1 MSCIRTVVSGLA
13 LFFSLYGL
21 YAESPGLSELAAASL
36 ANDPASLASRENLR
50 AAESDADAE
59 RRSRVVSGDITASG
73 GYAPVTDA
81 ASSSGGIFS
90 GSVSAAHAGPAGS
103 KLTAGATW
111 AGSVDGQKADSATFK
126 ADWRAPV
133 LVNGK
138 ILDSRLSSAETALSI
153 DVPLETARE
162 TAAQGER
169 KTVDAVFRL
178 ALDAAAAE
186 RAWKLAVFQTDISA
200 RDFAIAEVKRTQGS
214 ISYAD
219 LSDAEKT
226 ANDARISALEAKFA
240 REKALRALSAATGIP
255 EASLDTSIL
264 LAPACA
270 LDADFLARS
279 AVPADLLAARR
290 DRQVAELKSILAGAE
305 GAPRLDLS
313 ATATVPGPFSL
324 AGGKPADSSW
334 SASAAVSV
342 PLPTGQSSTKQKAA
356 EFRLSA
362 ARFAESAETR
372 KVSDESASLRDA
384 WDAALV
390 REELCAAL
398 VEQARARFAELQV
411 AAETS
416 TATKLDVDRARL
428 ALDRATSALETAHST
443 RFKAALDIYAYRGLD
458 PRTLLKEKADEN

>member
-1 MSCIRTVVSGLA
+1 MIVSGLA
-13 LFFSLYGL
+13 IFFTMSGL
-21 YAESPGLSELAAASL
+21 YADAPGLSELAAAAL
-36 ANDPASLASRENLR
+36 ANDPASLASRESLR
-50 AAESDADAE
+50 AAESDAAAE
-59 RRSRVVSGDITASG
+59 RLSRAVSGDITASG
-73 GYAPVTDA
+73 GYAPSTDA
-81 ASSSGGIFS
+81 APSSGGFFS
-90 GSVSAAHAGPAGS
+90 GSVAAAHAGPAGS
-103 KLTAGATW
+103 KLTAGASW
-111 AGSVDGQKADSATFK
+111 AGSVEGQKADSATFK
-126 ADWRAPV
+126 AGWQAPV

-138 ILDSRLSSAETALSI
+138 ILDGRLSSAEAALSI

-186 RAWKLAVFQTDISA
+186 RSWKLAAFQTDISA
-200 RDFAIAEVKRTQGS
+200 RDLAVAEVKRTQGS

-255 EASLDTSIL
+255 ETSLDTSIL
-264 LAPACA
+264 LAPACS
-270 LDADFLARS
+270 LDAAFLAQS

-290 DRQVAELKSILAGAE
+290 DRQSAELKSILAGAE

-334 SASAAVSV
+334 SATAAVSV
-342 PLPTGQSSTKQKAA
+342 PLPTGQSSAKQKAA
-356 EFRLSA
+356 EFRLA
-362 ARFAESAETR
+362 AAQFAESAETR
-372 KVSDESASLRDA
+372 KVSDESSALRDA
-384 WDAALV
+384 WDAALA

-398 VEQARARFAELQV
+398 VDQARARLAEVQV

-416 TATKLDVDRARL
+416 TATKLDADRARL
-428 ALDRATSALETAHST
+428 AMDRSTGALENARSA
-443 RFKAALDIYAYRGLD
+443 RFKTALDIYAYRGLD
-458 PRTLLKEKADEN
+458 PRDLLKEKTDEN